1 MAFTKIVGAGIQTTT
16 DVTVGNVQAGII
28 TATTFSGSF
37 TGALTGTAT
46 STTNIPN
53 LTGAITS
60 SNTTTSLGSFSS
72 SNLATALTDETG
84 SGAAV
89 FATSPTLSTVT
100 VSSGG
105 INVTGVSTFSG
116 GIQGNV
122 TGNVNSS
129 GVSTFSSVNVTGN
142 VSIGGTLTYDDVTNV
157 DSIGLVTA
165 RSGVRIDAGGLVVTA
180 GVSTFTTGPV
190 IIGAATSTGT
200 ASQPLQVTGG
210 AYVSG
215 NIGVGTTNP
224 QAPLHVVGSG
234 TTALLVSGNARITG
248 ILTVG
253 TSSLTFDGNANTI
266 TGLSTITGSSNF
278 SKPNLSG
285 ISSSISSTA
294 TDVFVY
300 DTRKDSDGGAWRK
313 RTQNTSWYN
322 ETLNTAT
329 RGSRKDFPA
338 VAVIVATTSSVTIY
352 DGDDPDMPMWM
363 VFNSGS
369 GKDKIF
375 NRPEFWSSSAV
386 YALNGIISIT
396 NSQSA
401 AESTLTI
408 RYVNDSAT
416 LYPVAGYSSYGGVYS
431 FGISGRS
438 NSSGTFRTISQGI
451 VNSPTNDVA
460 MTVLP
465 NAPIDA
471 ATGLP
476 VPTIAVG
483 TAGGVSVIKDDGT
496 VITVSDNISTARN
509 TGKVNFR
516 GTTLSYQNI
525 DNGTIQNLHNFA
537 NYSSSTPNIWRWN
550 YFAAGGNSGNQN
562 ISAVLT
568 TTSSSTITTIEST
581 NTGNLYV
588 ASPAGLTFA
597 VEGVD
602 KEFTA
607 STSIYDSM
615 VAYATT
621 SYNTGWMHGD
631 IKGAFLSDTDATNVT
646 GTELVTNGT
655 FDTDTSGWTAANSA
669 TVTLSS
675 NRIRVTA
682 GAPGNGLA
690 YQQITTVVGQWY
702 TISYDGFPQT
712 ANTTFGQL
720 YIRDGSISGTVII
733 SSNNPTQTTYSHTFQ
748 AISTATFIV
757 LYGSSTNTN
766 GNYAEWDN
774 ISLRIA
780 ELDRSLNNKGLQV
793 FGTITKTAV
802 AGSGAT
808 AAELVGYSGFDSG
821 NYLRYNASDMAFGT
835 GDFSVSLWCIPST
848 DASNEFILE
857 LDNASGVNRFYFLTT
872 NTATKRLY
880 LPWDSDIAGS
890 DLTPG
895 QWNHIV
901 VGRKSGYGFVYVNNK
916 WIDDGY
922 KPYTMD
928 LEGNGLGTISNYSAG
943 PSNDYAW
950 SGSLALFRI
959 SGTAPS
965 AEQVSKMYHDEKVLF
980 QENSQA
986 TLYGSSD
993 AVTALAYDDTTNL
1006 LSVGTSSG
1014 RSDFQGL
1021 RRINNTTTAVTTA
1034 ISASNGLIAEQ

>member
-37 TGALTGTAT
+37 TGAVTGTAT

-72 SNLATALTDETG
+72 SDLATALTDETG

-215 NIGVGTTNP
+215 NLGVGITNP

-278 SKPNLSG
+278 SKPNLS
-285 ISSSISSTA
+285 SISSTTADTA

-313 RTQNTSWYN
+313 RTQHTSWYN

-329 RGSRKDFPA
+329 RGARREFPA
-338 VAVIVATTSSVTIY
+338 VAVIVAETSKVTIY
-352 DGDDPDMPMWM
+352 DGDDPDIPMWM
-363 VFNSGS
+363 VFNAGS
-369 GKDKIF
+369 AGM
-375 NRPEFWSSSAV
+375 SSTPMLQQTGYSKV
-386 YALNGIISIT
+386 VCMLNGILVTGTGNGGSNYGQPIINFISEKVLRMDSESNEGGIWLG
-396 NSQSA
+396 NIADRDSSKGYASSNEDYVIASSQ
-401 AESTLTI
+401 
-408 RYVNDSAT
+408 V
-416 LYPVAGYSSYGGVYS
+416 
-431 FGISGRS
+431 
-438 NSSGTFRTISQGI
+438 
-451 VNSPTNDVA
+451 NDVA

-476 VPTIAVG
+476 VPTIAVA
-483 TAGGVSVIKDDGT
+483 TNGGVSVIKDDGS
-496 VITVSDNISTARN
+496 VVNITCNNGSYTTSRKVTFLDDNALGLSLENSNAASEDSFYIFNIIPAVSTIISVDTK
-509 TGKVNFR
+509 TGSPISANALYSVQYAPQVGAVGVDLHILGSDSLNR
-516 GTTLSYQNI
+516 
-525 DNGTIQNLHNFA
+525 TITRANRLNFA
-537 NYSSSTPNIWRWN
+537 NTY
-550 YFAAGGNSGNQN
+550 G
-562 ISAVLT
+562 L
-568 TTSSSTITTIEST
+568 STIAENRS
-581 NTGNLYV
+581 
-588 ASPAGLTFA
+588 SPNNG
-597 VEGVD
+597 
-602 KEFTA
+602 
-607 STSIYDSM
+607 M

-646 GTELVTNGT
+646 GTELITNGD
-655 FDTDTSGWTAANSA
+655 FS
-669 TVTLSS
+669 
-675 NRIRVTA
+675 
-682 GAPGNGLA
+682 NGL
-690 YQQITTVVGQWY
+690 TGWSV
-702 TISYDGFPQT
+702 
-712 ANTTFGQL
+712 
-720 YIRDGSISGTVII
+720 
-733 SSNNPTQTTYSHTFQ
+733 TQTGSASVTVNGSNQVVVTS
-748 AISTATFIV
+748 AD
-757 LYGSSTNTN
+757 SSTNLGEIRQNVTITRGVDYIYSFTMVSGALYN
-766 GNYAEWDN
+766 GGLVSNNRGPGSYQFVINEPGTGDATYSIYLVPPGYFGTFTADN
-774 ISLRIA
+774 FSLRRA
-780 ELDRSLNNKGLQV
+780 ERDRSVNGAIPTPPGGSPSNSIKGLQV
-793 FGTITKTAV
+793 FGTITKSAV
-802 AGSGAT
+802 AT
-808 AAELVGYSGFDSG
+808 AAELVAYSGF
-821 NYLRYNASDMAFGT
+821 
-835 GDFSVSLWCIPST
+835 
-848 DASNEFILE
+848 
-857 LDNASGVNRFYFLTT
+857 
-872 NTATKRLY
+872 
-880 LPWDSDIAGS
+880 
-890 DLTPG
+890 
-895 QWNHIV
+895 
-901 VGRKSGYGFVYVNNK
+901 
-916 WIDDGY
+916 
-922 KPYTMD
+922 
-928 LEGNGLGTISNYSAG
+928 
-943 PSNDYAW
+943 
-950 SGSLALFRI
+950 
-959 SGTAPS
+959 
-965 AEQVSKMYHDEKVLF
+965 
-980 QENSQA
+980 
-986 TLYGSSD
+986 
-993 AVTALAYDDTTNL
+993 
-1006 LSVGTSSG
+1006 
-1014 RSDFQGL
+1014 
-1021 RRINNTTTAVTTA
+1021 
-1034 ISASNGLIAEQ
+1034 SASNYLLQPYNSVP